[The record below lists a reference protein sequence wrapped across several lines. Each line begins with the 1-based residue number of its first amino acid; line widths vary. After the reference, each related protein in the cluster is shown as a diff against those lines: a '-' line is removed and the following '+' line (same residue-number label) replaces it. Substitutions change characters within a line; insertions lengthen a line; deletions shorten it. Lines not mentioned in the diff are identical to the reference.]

1 MKLAEALILRSDQ
14 KKRIDQLRQRVLR
27 NAKVQEGQQPAEK
40 PEDLLQDL
48 ENTAGQL
55 LVLIE
60 RINRTNA
67 ATQMD
72 GGGTLADAVVTR
84 DMLLLKHGIY
94 RDLAQY
100 ATVTQD
106 IRTKSE
112 VKFVSTVDVAETQAL
127 ADSLATAH
135 RELDTAIQEMNWKT
149 ELME

>member
-40 PEDLLQDL
+40 PDDLLQEL
-48 ENTAGQL
+48 ESTAGQL
-55 LVLIE
+55 LMLIQ

-67 ATQMD
+67 ATPLTE
-72 GGGTLADAVVTR
+72 GRTLADAVVTR
-84 DMLLLKHGIY
+84 DMLLLKHTIY

-112 VKFVSTVDVAETQAL
+112 VKFVSAVDVAGIQAI
-127 ADSLATAH
+127 ADRLATAH